1 MFNIYYLNY
10 NKAFEIAMLSS
21 NEIISFEETEET
33 SGHIKRNDANF
44 ELATEAG
51 VKVPWFSK
59 FTASLKATGSSG
71 FENNNVQK
79 VKRNVQ
85 IVQSSSV
92 LLEQVLNLV
101 VPFEQKKIVD
111 LPEGSLIKID
121 NIELKIEN
129 ETDVRAAK
137 MIQPGVFQE
146 MEGLNVEGL
155 SLNADRL
162 MTSMLSDYFYIL
174 TGSSENEKIIIKIP
188 LQDQFQNSYSINDLL
203 IGKVSILGLY
213 KGVVASDSL
222 ENTFKFFSSNTLE
235 EENSVINQSTYSEK
249 EIEKKNIKNKLKE
262 TPYHFIDVI
271 AVLQP
276 VLISKENS
284 K

>member
-33 SGHIKRNDANF
+33 SGHTKRRDINVDIT
-44 ELATEAG
+44 TEG
-51 VKVPWFSK
+51 SIKVPWLSK
-59 FTASLKATGSSG
+59 FTASLKATGSAGS
-71 FENNNVQK
+71 ENNNVQR

-101 VPFEQKKIVD
+101 IPLKQNKLVE
-111 LPEGSLIKID
+111 LSEGSLIKID

-129 ETDVRAAK
+129 ETDVRTAK

-146 MEGLNVEGL
+146 MEGLNIEGM

-162 MTSMLSDYFYIL
+162 MTTMLSDYFYML
-174 TGSSENEKIIIKIP
+174 TGSSSDEHIIIKIP

-222 ENTFKFFSSNTLE
+222 ENTFKFFSSTNKE
-235 EENSVINQSTYSEK
+235 EENAVINQSTYSEK
-249 EIEKKNIKNKLKE
+249 ELEQKNIKNKLKE
-262 TPYHFIDVI
+262 TTYHFIDVI

-276 VLISKENS
+276 VLINKENS